1 MTKQAAEWGALGRDV
16 AARHRPIMDGLAQFL
31 RLDTVSQNPAGVRAG
46 AAWLAGAM
54 TARGLDTHVME
65 TGGNPVVYGSLPL
78 PGAGRTLLIYCHY
91 DVKPAPPTGWLQP
104 SPFEPVL
111 RAGTAEEGAP
121 VLSLAEVPDDR
132 LPAHRLYARGT
143 ADDKGP
149 IWAHLTALE
158 LMRARGLAPRVG
170 LKFIFDGEEEMG
182 SPSFGTFT
190 ERHRDLLAADVALVM
205 DGPKDVSGRPT
216 VAFGARGILS
226 LEMTLESAR
235 RDVHSGNFSVPNPAW
250 RLVGLLA
257 SMAAPDGTPLVEGLE
272 DGVVPPTAAER
283 DLLGRIPLDRA
294 AIERELGVS
303 LPSEYLE
310 RLMFRSTLTIR
321 GLRSGF
327 TGQEAQTIIPHAAT
341 VAFDI
346 RLVKNQR
353 LETVYRRILDH
364 IRGQGFTVIESA
376 AAPIPD
382 ELRGRAI
389 RVVERRGY
397 DAAKT
402 PVDLPISR
410 QVIDAVERAHGG
422 EAAVIL
428 PTMGGSVPLWAFTD
442 ILQLPTIVV
451 PYANANNRQH
461 SPNEHLRLDHLY
473 QGVVTTAH
481 LLHDL
486 G

>member
-1 MTKQAAEWGALGRDV
+1 ME
-16 AARHRPIMDGLAQFL
+16 GLAQFL

-46 AAWLAGAM
+46 AEWLARAM
-54 TARGLDTHVME
+54 AARGLAAQVME
-65 TGGNPVVYGSLPL
+65 TGGNPAVYGSLPR
-78 PGAGRTLLIYCHY
+78 PDARRTVLIYCHY
-91 DVKPAPPTGWLQP
+91 DVKPAPPAGWLQP
-104 SPFEPVL
+104 APFEPVL
-111 RAGTAEEGAP
+111 RAGAAEEGAP
-121 VLSLAEVPDDR
+121 ILGLADVPEDR
-132 LPAHRLYARGT
+132 LPEHRLYARGA

-158 LMRARGLAPRVG
+158 LMLEQGLSPRVAP
-170 LKFIFDGEEEMG
+170 KFIFDGEEEMG
-182 SPSFGTFT
+182 STNFGAFT

-205 DGPKDVSGRPT
+205 DGPKDASGRPT

-226 LEMTLESAR
+226 LELTLEAAR

-283 DLLGRIPLDRA
+283 DLMGRIPLDRA
-294 AIERELGVS
+294 AIERELGVA
-303 LPSEYLE
+303 LPPQYLE

-327 TGQEAQTIIPHAAT
+327 TGREAQTIIPHQAT
-341 VAFDI
+341 VAFDV

-353 LETVYRRILDH
+353 LETVYRRILEH
-364 IRGQGFTVIESA
+364 IRGQGFAVIESA
-376 AAPIPD
+376 DAPIPD

-389 RVVERRGY
+389 RVVEHRGY
-397 DAAKT
+397 DPSKT

-410 QVIDAVERAHGG
+410 QVVDVVERAHGG
-422 EAAVIL
+422 QPAVVL

-473 QGVVTTAH
+473 QGVMTTAR